1 MSVVPLGGLI
11 GSATGTPM
19 AQTQGSEVERDQRES
34 AAQARKVD
42 LVDQSERA
50 QGVGQTKEDH
60 DISER
65 DADGR
70 RPWETTSRTPE
81 DHEASGTHD
90 PLQSK
95 DCEGTS
101 GNQLDVTG

>member
-42 LVDQSERA
+42 LADQSERA

-70 RPWETTSRTPE
+70 RPS
-81 DHEASGTHD
+81 
-90 PLQSK
+90 
-95 DCEGTS
+95 EG
-101 GNQLDVTG
+101 GCGQRVPGRLERRLEEEGD

>member
-70 RPWETTSRTPE
+70 RPWETTLRLPRTTRHPE
-81 DHEASGTHD
+81 
-90 PLQSK
+90 PMIRSK
-95 DCEGTS
+95 VKIVKEPPAI
-101 GNQLDVTG
+101 NLM